1 MLKAT
6 SPHLRRLMQCKL
18 QSPTLIGIWLC
29 NSEPLDPD
37 SSEVKKS
44 ALQNSTACRLSLVV
58 IWSFF
63 TLSSLLIHIYS
74 FGIMKPKH
82 TWCQQP
88 VPRVPVSPPVVS
100 RMEAFEEITI
110 FEDVKLLQPIA
121 QENLVLWRASSGS
134 FQHLPSPQPI
144 VGSSPIMDYLA
155 QQGAVLPSYLPPFSC
170 LCPETYLDMLHALTS
185 QREATSKRV
194 RLISKSGVYMSPHDT
209 RSHRAKT
216 ALIND
221 ESTSLPVKS
230 SI

>member
-18 QSPTLIGIWLC
+18 QSPSLIGIWC
-29 NSEPLDPD
+29 VQFRTVRPWQF
-37 SSEVKKS
+37 KS
-44 ALQNSTACRLSLVV
+44 QKVSTSKLNRLS
-58 IWSFF
+58 SFD
-63 TLSSLLIHIYS
+63 LSSLLIHIYS

-121 QENLVLWRASSGS
+121 QEHLVLWRASSGS

-170 LCPETYLDMLHALTS
+170 LCPETYLDTLHALTS